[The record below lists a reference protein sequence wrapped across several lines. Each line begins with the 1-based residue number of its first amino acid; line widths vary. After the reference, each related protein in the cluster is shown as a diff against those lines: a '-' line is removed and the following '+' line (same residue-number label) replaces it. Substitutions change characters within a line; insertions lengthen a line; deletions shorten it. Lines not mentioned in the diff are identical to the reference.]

1 MGNEIDDF
9 LAEVLPELW
18 AAERAMRD
26 GDVARRLALWSRS
39 EPVSWLG
46 PFGTCAVGSDEVA
59 AHFRR
64 VAARFSDLGDFRFD
78 LVAADVV
85 GECAHVVGY
94 ERSTGRIDGQAPV
107 AMTMRVSRA
116 YRREGGKWRIAHGH
130 GDLEPSSLNLP
141 WKPPP
146 I

>member
-1 MGNEIDDF
+1 MGTEIENF
-9 LAEVLPELW
+9 LAEVLPKQR
-18 AAERAMRD
+18 AAEQAMLD
-26 GDVARRLALWSRS
+26 GDVVPRLALWSRS

-46 PFGTCAVGSDEVA
+46 PFGTCAVGADQVA

-64 VAARFSDLGDFRFD
+64 VGARFSDFGDIRFD

-85 GECAHVVGY
+85 GESAYVVGY

-107 AMTMRVSRA
+107 PMTMRISRT

-130 GDLEPSSLNLP
+130 GDLEPSTLNLA
-141 WKPPP
+141 WKPP
-146 I
+146 

>member
-46 PFGTCAVGSDEVA
+46 PFGTCAVG
-59 AHFRR
+59 
-64 VAARFSDLGDFRFD
+64 
-78 LVAADVV
+78 
-85 GECAHVVGY
+85 ECAHVVGY
-94 ERSTGRIDGQAPV
+94 ERSTGRIDGQAPI